1 MIPIYRM
8 PVIQIEITNGCN
20 LQCSNC
26 TRFVGH
32 HKKPFFMDLPTV
44 AKAIDSLE
52 GYPGQIGIMGGEPT
66 LHPQF
71 AEICKLVQEKIP
83 NRRQRA
89 LWTNG
94 LRWNKYKD
102 IITETFDK
110 DMIVYNDHKDMES
123 GKNQSL
129 LMAATDIVD
138 DKELMWRL
146 IGNCWVQWRWAASI
160 TPKGGFFCE
169 VAAAQDHMFDGPGG
183 YPLEKGWWNK
193 NPNEFMDQVK
203 RYCQN
208 CSAAIPMEGV
218 DEKSPIELVSKSI
231 AEKLKLAGSPKLA
244 LGVCKLTDLKLTE
257 EDIEKTVRKGWTPWS
272 HRPYKQSDPDTIWND
287 ENDNDYGKL

>member
-8 PVIQIEITNGCN
+8 AVIHIEVTNACN
-20 LQCSNC
+20 LQCATC

-32 HKKPFFMDLPTV
+32 HKKPFFMDLDAI

-52 GYPGQIGIMGGEPT
+52 GFPNEIGIMGGEPT

-71 AEICKLVQEKIP
+71 KEICQLVQKMIP

-94 LRWNKYKD
+94 FKWKEYES
-102 IITETFDK
+102 IIKKTFDPDK
-110 DMIVYNDHKDMES
+110 VIYNDHTDKTT
-123 GKNQSL
+123 GQHQPL
-129 LMAATDIVD
+129 LLAAIDIVEN
-138 DKELMWRL
+138 KELMWRL

-169 VAAAQDHMFDGPGG
+169 VAAAQDYLFGGPGG
-183 YPLEKGWWNK
+183 YSLKKGWWNK

-203 RYCQN
+203 RYCPY
-208 CSAAIPMEGV
+208 CSAAIPLPPQGAH
-218 DEKSPIELVSKSI
+218 DSYDLVSKTI
-231 AEKLKLAGSPKLA
+231 AAKLKEVGSPKFLRGKFR
-244 LGVCKLTDLKLTE
+244 LSKIKLTE
-257 EDIEKTVRKGWTPWS
+257 KDIEKIVKKGWTPWS
-272 HRPYKQSDPDTIWND
+272 HRPFKQSAPDKKVPITQKN
-287 ENDNDYGKL
+287 L